1 MILTMPQHTHFRDM
15 WRQSLADRQEVKLIF
30 LNSNTKTEGEQAE
43 LEAEHSAS
51 DDIVQCSQEDGH
63 RWLGY
68 KILCGLT
75 WSALHCPH
83 VSHVVQTD
91 DNIELHLDTMFQVL
105 TKVKDPALEDVIM
118 CPFVLPFNPMSRPSN
133 ASIFGGWGYT
143 KEEYPKD
150 VLPEYL

>member
-1 MILTMPQHTHFRDM
+1 M
-15 WRQSLADRQEVKLIF
+15 
-30 LNSNTKTEGEQAE
+30 
-43 LEAEHSAS
+43 
-51 DDIVQCSQEDGH
+51 DGH
-63 RWLGY
+63 WWLGY

-91 DNIELHLDTMFQVL
+91 DNIELPLDTMFQDL
-105 TKVKDPALEDVIM
+105 TKVKDLALEDVIM
-118 CPFVLPFNPMSRPSN
+118 CPFVLPSKSVSRPSN